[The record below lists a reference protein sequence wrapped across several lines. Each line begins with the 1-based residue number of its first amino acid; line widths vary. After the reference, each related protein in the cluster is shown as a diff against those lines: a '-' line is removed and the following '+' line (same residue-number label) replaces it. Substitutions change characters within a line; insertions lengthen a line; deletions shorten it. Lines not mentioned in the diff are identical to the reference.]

1 MASFGTSRHAG
12 VTLIELTIVLLLA
25 AVLAAAVA
33 PRWYSAGE
41 ATVGFQIDRLARDLR
56 HAQALAHT
64 QGRTLRVNVEST
76 RYCVTLAPATDCA
89 QAIRDPATGAP
100 FVVPLEHDVTLSG
113 TSTELDS
120 LGRPKDGTLLAAA
133 RVFRLTAGE
142 TAWSAV
148 LRPLTG
154 FVEVKSP

>member
-1 MASFGTSRHAG
+1 MTYGTGRCQTGLSLVELVIG
-12 VTLIELTIVLLLA
+12 LVLVT
-25 AVLAAAVA
+25 VLAASAA
-33 PRWYSAGE
+33 PRWRSAGE
-41 ATVGFQIDRLARDLR
+41 NTVGYQIDLLARDLR
-56 HAQALAHT
+56 HVQGLAAT
-64 QGRTLRVNVEST
+64 QGRTLRFNVEST
-76 RYCVTLAPATDCA
+76 RYCVTAAPDSACA
-89 QAIRDPATGAP
+89 KAIRDPATGKP
-100 FVVPLEHDVTLSG
+100 FLVVLSHDVTLTG

>member
-1 MASFGTSRHAG
+1 MRPGTILHQTGFS
-12 VTLIELTIVLLLA
+12 LIEIVVALVLV
-25 AVLAAAVA
+25 AVLAASVA
-33 PRWYSAGE
+33 PRWRSSGE
-41 ATVGFQIDRLARDLR
+41 TTVGFQIDLLARNLR
-56 HAQALAHT
+56 HAQGLAAT
-64 QGRTLRVNVEST
+64 QGRTLRFHVEPT
-76 RYCVTLAPATDCA
+76 RYCVTAAPDTTCDK
-89 QAIRDPATGAP
+89 AIRDPATGKP
-100 FVVPLEHDVTLSG
+100 FLVVLSHDATLTG
-113 TSTELDS
+113 TSTELDR